1 MEQPVDPW
9 NLDDAVRSVVNRT
22 GMEEWNARAVLMA
35 KERYLDLAGIGG
47 VKESE
52 ALLHEREVHRHLLP
66 DHPNELDD
74 RELEYVRVTTG
85 LDDGT
90 IETIFLA
97 ETAYADQ
104 IGIIDWPDEAERKR
118 NLGDYYP
125 SPLSDLDRGLEG
137 IRYLFEQKRLT
148 PEVVDRDTDGVVFSF
163 DLGGDRYA
171 LHLCVTR
178 WPSERK
184 GFGPIPT
191 LLARVCVEQGARP
204 LQIRVNLRETVDGV
218 FYDYFGLEAFTQ
230 EIHTNHARW
239 RNHLLLGVA
248 ATEWLARAGGVSTFG
263 IDLKDGCPRVKVG
276 GHVLTLPL
284 GNGRFIENPLV
295 DPIELCRSV
304 MTDDECWIFT
314 CGCGEPGCA
323 GIWSGILVV
332 HSGPYTI
339 WISPERPELPL
350 GVFPKWR
357 YRRTILATI
366 KAMLSR
372 GKSGNVECGV
382 YGVTRKSLKRALNS
396 ARRGV
401 PRLHSSR
408 VVLHAPE

>member
-1 MEQPVDPW
+1 
-9 NLDDAVRSVVNRT
+9 
-22 GMEEWNARAVLMA
+22 MA
-35 KERYLDLAGIGG
+35 SCSSLIWGE
-47 VKESE
+47 
-52 ALLHEREVHRHLLP
+52 
-66 DHPNELDD
+66 
-74 RELEYVRVTTG
+74 
-85 LDDGT
+85 
-90 IETIFLA
+90 
-97 ETAYADQ
+97 
-104 IGIIDWPDEAERKR
+104 
-118 NLGDYYP
+118 
-125 SPLSDLDRGLEG
+125 
-137 IRYLFEQKRLT
+137 
-148 PEVVDRDTDGVVFSF
+148 
-163 DLGGDRYA
+163 YA

-230 EIHTNHARW
+230 EIHTNHGRW

-323 GIWSGILVV
+323 GS
-332 HSGPYTI
+332 
-339 WISPERPELPL
+339 RPESLSSILALIPSGSHL
-350 GVFPKWR
+350 SAPNCRSVCFRSGATGVP
-357 YRRTILATI
+357 ILATI

-372 GKSGNVECGV
+372 GKSGKVECGV